1 MEGGGEWARRVTR
14 RGQWIKEYRGEVLQM
29 KGLRKT

>member
-1 MEGGGEWARRVTR
+1 MEGGGEWARRDTR
-14 RGQWIKEYRGEVLQM
+14 RGQWIKEYREVLQM